1 MIPVISV
8 VGKSDSGKT
17 TLLEKIIP
25 ELKARGYRVAT
36 VKHDVHG
43 FSLDI
48 PGKDTWR
55 HSEAGADVVVI
66 SSPQKL
72 AVIEKVAEERTLDDI
87 VNRLGNVDIIIT
99 EGYKRQNRPKLEVFR
114 AEKYDQP
121 LCQLEDNL
129 FAIATDRPDFPD
141 FPQVPVFHWD
151 NAQAIVDLIEERF
164 LQGNSEK

>member
-25 ELKARGYRVAT
+25 ELRSRGYRVAT

-55 HSEAGADVVVI
+55 HSQAGADVVII
-66 SSPQKL
+66 SSPAKM
-72 AVIEKVAEERTLDDI
+72 ATIRKVERERTLEEI
-87 VNRLGNVDIIIT
+87 TREVTGVDIIIT
-99 EGYKRQNRPKLEVFR
+99 EGYKRQDRPKLEVFR
-114 AEKYDQP
+114 SEKYDSP
-121 LCQLEDNL
+121 LCQLEDQL
-129 FAIATDRPDFPD
+129 FAIATDNPDFSGLPA
-141 FPQVPVFHWD
+141 VPVIHWD
-151 NAQAIVDLIEERF
+151 DAAALCDLIEERF
-164 LQGNSEK
+164 LQRTGGE